1 MLQVDSHLKSHVKVT
16 RYVFRGYLKIIKI
29 TETFNKLTVLTLLR
43 LFWNYWLLRLN
54 IRNLYSHRRKELELC
69 PIWKLYEICT
79 IVRKLKMIAVEMKLK
94 WNWCELKARRKT
106 IDVEFSVLCKK
117 LKTEGILQRINI
129 KLKT

>member
-54 IRNLYSHRRKELELC
+54 IRNLYCHRRKELELC

-106 IDVEFSVLCKK
+106 IDMEFSVLCKK
-117 LKTEGILQRINI
+117 LKTEGILQRVNI

>member
-54 IRNLYSHRRKELELC
+54 IRNLYCHRRKELELC

-94 WNWCELKARRKT
+94 WNWCELKARRKA

>member
-54 IRNLYSHRRKELELC
+54 IRNLYCHRRKELELC

-79 IVRKLKMIAVEMKLK
+79 IVRKLKMIAVKMKLK

-106 IDVEFSVLCKK
+106 IDMEFSVLCKK